1 MHLCGLLRRNC
12 NSSAL
17 LNRYMQNPFIIA
29 CGDGFCTLESRSYGP
44 RSCAQTW
51 AELLL
56 AIPYG
61 EEAVCDDNTGPIL
74 HNTLYGLFRSGI
86 HA

>member
-1 MHLCGLLRRNC
+1 MF
-12 NSSAL
+12 SAFSDFPVVH
-17 LNRYMQNPFIIA
+17 YHDQV
-29 CGDGFCTLESRSYGP
+29 
-44 RSCAQTW
+44 
-51 AELLL
+51 

-74 HNTLYGLFRSGI
+74 HNTLYGLFRSGS